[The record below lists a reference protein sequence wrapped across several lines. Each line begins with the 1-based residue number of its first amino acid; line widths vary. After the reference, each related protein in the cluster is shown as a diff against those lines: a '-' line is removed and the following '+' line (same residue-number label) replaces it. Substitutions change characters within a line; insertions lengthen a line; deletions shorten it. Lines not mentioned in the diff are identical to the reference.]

1 MNLLDFLPC
10 DVTSGS
16 FDTACRNAS
25 FKIETTLLS
34 YLSTLKVKTVEEM
47 EDYFIDKELDSNTI
61 CAKKMIDVGGWRC
74 ADCVRNDNT
83 IFCQDCWSRMKEKHK
98 DHNIIFLNKVN
109 GTCDCGDHNCIN
121 QKYFCSK
128 HIGIFEKD
136 EDIKSYIN
144 DSLGASLASKLK
156 TTNQTMFNMMNEFYI
171 RAINE
176 KKTNSKGFLKVV
188 NEFINCFGIL
198 CDMSTACSFLISDLL
213 LKNYFNK
220 VKHTCLDIDV
230 TTNKGKIIK
239 SSFFAHDCTC
249 PFIRFLMEFWP
260 GKKQKLIYKLLNNYK
275 LKKLIG
281 LYYFLFYNENIKNCI
296 LDFHDL
302 SVQII
307 FTDVLRIACG
317 IPGLIENMYVGFIE
331 IFNIFINKDSNF
343 SLTGPLLNL
352 TISLLSKEKKF
363 TFMKEI
369 IYKLRCDTIYSLKPS
384 SIYYLSN
391 NTEIIFKLID
401 MTSLLHNINSIK
413 VIFPPPPTNQGEKYI
428 LEILDV
434 EIWLLDILSLYI
446 SIFNFDDNNLVK
458 EVFTYFSK
466 VIQKKIKNELK
477 DDEYSFH
484 ISLYRAF
491 SIFLNRYCF
500 HEANKTNSNIL
511 KSLQNVHK
519 LMPDF
524 QKCSREMIKSI
535 YKVFGFIT
543 ACEEGF
549 FVYYGESMAKY
560 EYLYYFNREFIYRDF
575 CLLKYLLALKENA
588 KYLGFNEILKL
599 CQVENSHKPI
609 ENYILTEKVTSP
621 SIWMNNWNRQYLKF
635 SSKILFIILSLLR
648 NNTCLLWN
656 LSCAYQMM
664 KSNKMEDKLISNI
677 LQKDINNFLE
687 LTKELV
693 INQIL
698 IKENL
703 AYFTEITD
711 NIFLCLSDFFGEK
724 NVSDIIISLTNK
736 TLTKEKKAKFSLKDE
751 LLYYI
756 DLNYIIYPIYK
767 SKAEKYISDFKSKLV
782 SIFNIHFYPVNKF
795 EQKLTDENY
804 NQLYFN
810 EKNFDFLFHFTSL
823 ILTQKGYEVLN
834 EYFLSVLLNYLSTFL
849 CVESDHFVFLRENLK
864 TNHILE
870 VLEKNNLNDEV
881 KKSYCKF
888 IVEKIREQ
896 NTTDTLELNQNTNK
910 IMEAKEEPRPSV
922 INVQPVN
929 KSSKMSMKEK
939 MKNKFKKK
947 NNNLSDKLGVDKI
960 VVEEVSKN
968 TESCIYCR
976 KPIVEDDITKP
987 YGVIGDFMCD
997 NYTSNAFFQAI
1008 RKEYKKHYDKDL
1020 NLPDFDLIYYQPLDR
1035 KSIRIIS
1042 CNHYIHFPCYFKQ
1055 FMESDLLTSLSIFS
1069 CPLCN
1074 RLSETC
1080 VPMLV
1085 QYTDEQTKGYFKG
1098 FDFNYVFEYGKGHI
1112 EEYVKKLEE
1121 AKNKEVEEKSED
1133 EEEKEKE
1140 GKKEE
1145 KKDEIKI
1152 DLKGE
1157 IKEEKK
1163 EINQEAENFRKEYPD
1178 FVNICKHFIEG
1189 FVGIKAGVGSV
1200 DIEDKFIKPVM
1211 GKFSTALGIQY
1222 RDLFTYLDN
1231 VEEKKSY
1238 VILWEN
1244 FLLSMRLMMKL
1255 DIVKKE
1261 DYFLRLYKML
1271 KEFITFKFDFEI
1283 EAIIQL
1289 DNVKLRTCEMCLL
1302 FSFFFNYDEIEGYE
1316 KYIMYMVMPI
1326 YAFGFFLKS
1335 IYFLTSFGFNKE
1347 EFLKHLNSEE
1357 LYKFLNEDKTLNLI
1371 ITQVAK
1377 ELAYTKIIMNKNI
1390 DIDKLSLELNDN
1402 LDLLN
1407 LPSLKNKS
1415 LLEILDEL
1423 DKLIEADAT
1432 NDKNKHLYQY
1442 LKPNNNYKEVF
1453 DLILNSH
1460 IVASKNE
1467 KCDKVLSPSLFG
1479 SCLPCIFKFIDL
1491 PELAIDF
1498 EYESYNKICQVC
1510 KAKGKRAL
1518 ICLDCGRKVCD
1529 SRSCLTTFNGEEVPG
1544 FIAHCKICGGG
1555 RTAYL
1560 QSDDCSVLFISNK
1573 AVFRKFIP
1581 LYVNEFGEGI
1591 SKANFGKEFKLN
1603 KEEVKKA
1610 LKMFTEYSYSNAE
1623 IIT

>member
-128 HIGIFEKD
+128 HMGIFEKD
-136 EDIKSYIN
+136 EDIKTYIN

-213 LKNYFNK
+213 LKKYFNK

-384 SIYYLSN
+384 SIYYLAN

-413 VIFPPPPTNQGEKYI
+413 VIFPPPTTNQGEKYI

-446 SIFNFDDNNLVK
+446 SIFNFDNIDLVK

-575 CLLKYLLALKENA
+575 CLLKYLLAL
-588 KYLGFNEILKL
+588 
-599 CQVENSHKPI
+599 
-609 ENYILTEKVTSP
+609 
-621 SIWMNNWNRQYLKF
+621 
-635 SSKILFIILSLLR
+635 
-648 NNTCLLWN
+648 
-656 LSCAYQMM
+656 
-664 KSNKMEDKLISNI
+664 
-677 LQKDINNFLE
+677 
-687 LTKELV
+687 
-693 INQIL
+693 
-698 IKENL
+698 
-703 AYFTEITD
+703 
-711 NIFLCLSDFFGEK
+711 
-724 NVSDIIISLTNK
+724 
-736 TLTKEKKAKFSLKDE
+736 
-751 LLYYI
+751 
-756 DLNYIIYPIYK
+756 
-767 SKAEKYISDFKSKLV
+767 
-782 SIFNIHFYPVNKF
+782 
-795 EQKLTDENY
+795 
-804 NQLYFN
+804 
-810 EKNFDFLFHFTSL
+810 
-823 ILTQKGYEVLN
+823 
-834 EYFLSVLLNYLSTFL
+834 
-849 CVESDHFVFLRENLK
+849 
-864 TNHILE
+864 
-870 VLEKNNLNDEV
+870 
-881 KKSYCKF
+881 
-888 IVEKIREQ
+888 
-896 NTTDTLELNQNTNK
+896 
-910 IMEAKEEPRPSV
+910 
-922 INVQPVN
+922 
-929 KSSKMSMKEK
+929 
-939 MKNKFKKK
+939 
-947 NNNLSDKLGVDKI
+947 
-960 VVEEVSKN
+960 
-968 TESCIYCR
+968 
-976 KPIVEDDITKP
+976 
-987 YGVIGDFMCD
+987 
-997 NYTSNAFFQAI
+997 
-1008 RKEYKKHYDKDL
+1008 
-1020 NLPDFDLIYYQPLDR
+1020 
-1035 KSIRIIS
+1035 
-1042 CNHYIHFPCYFKQ
+1042 
-1055 FMESDLLTSLSIFS
+1055 
-1069 CPLCN
+1069 
-1074 RLSETC
+1074 
-1080 VPMLV
+1080 
-1085 QYTDEQTKGYFKG
+1085 
-1098 FDFNYVFEYGKGHI
+1098 
-1112 EEYVKKLEE
+1112 
-1121 AKNKEVEEKSED
+1121 
-1133 EEEKEKE
+1133 
-1140 GKKEE
+1140 
-1145 KKDEIKI
+1145 
-1152 DLKGE
+1152 
-1157 IKEEKK
+1157 
-1163 EINQEAENFRKEYPD
+1163 
-1178 FVNICKHFIEG
+1178 
-1189 FVGIKAGVGSV
+1189 
-1200 DIEDKFIKPVM
+1200 
-1211 GKFSTALGIQY
+1211 
-1222 RDLFTYLDN
+1222 
-1231 VEEKKSY
+1231 
-1238 VILWEN
+1238 
-1244 FLLSMRLMMKL
+1244 
-1255 DIVKKE
+1255 
-1261 DYFLRLYKML
+1261 
-1271 KEFITFKFDFEI
+1271 
-1283 EAIIQL
+1283 
-1289 DNVKLRTCEMCLL
+1289 
-1302 FSFFFNYDEIEGYE
+1302 
-1316 KYIMYMVMPI
+1316 
-1326 YAFGFFLKS
+1326 
-1335 IYFLTSFGFNKE
+1335 
-1347 EFLKHLNSEE
+1347 
-1357 LYKFLNEDKTLNLI
+1357 
-1371 ITQVAK
+1371 
-1377 ELAYTKIIMNKNI
+1377 
-1390 DIDKLSLELNDN
+1390 
-1402 LDLLN
+1402 
-1407 LPSLKNKS
+1407 
-1415 LLEILDEL
+1415 
-1423 DKLIEADAT
+1423 
-1432 NDKNKHLYQY
+1432 
-1442 LKPNNNYKEVF
+1442 
-1453 DLILNSH
+1453 
-1460 IVASKNE
+1460 
-1467 KCDKVLSPSLFG
+1467 
-1479 SCLPCIFKFIDL
+1479 
-1491 PELAIDF
+1491 
-1498 EYESYNKICQVC
+1498 
-1510 KAKGKRAL
+1510 
-1518 ICLDCGRKVCD
+1518 
-1529 SRSCLTTFNGEEVPG
+1529 
-1544 FIAHCKICGGG
+1544 
-1555 RTAYL
+1555 
-1560 QSDDCSVLFISNK
+1560 
-1573 AVFRKFIP
+1573 
-1581 LYVNEFGEGI
+1581 
-1591 SKANFGKEFKLN
+1591 
-1603 KEEVKKA
+1603 
-1610 LKMFTEYSYSNAE
+1610 
-1623 IIT
+1623 